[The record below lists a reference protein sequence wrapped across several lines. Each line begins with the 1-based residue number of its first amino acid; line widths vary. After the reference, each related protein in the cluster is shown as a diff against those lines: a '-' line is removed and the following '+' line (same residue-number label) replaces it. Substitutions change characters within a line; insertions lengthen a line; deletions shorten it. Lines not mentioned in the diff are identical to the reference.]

1 MPPRRKPVKPPA
13 KPTPAAAAAQAV
25 VADNGAVPG
34 ENRYLPKK
42 EAELFRQVLTLYET
56 KEYKTGLQLVEQVL
70 ETHPEHGES
79 LCMKGLF
86 LCCLDRKPE
95 GYDLVKLGVKNDMGS
110 HIVWHVYAIVL
121 RADKNFD
128 EALKCYKKACEIEK
142 DSLNLLTDLS
152 TLTIHLRHYADY
164 VQVRR
169 SILRT
174 QPRLRRNWLALA
186 VAQYLAQQYADAC
199 ATLTYYENMLRE
211 VPSGD
216 VEHSEVLLFHAMCLE
231 EAGEYEKCLEFLGEK
246 SGEIVDRS
254 AYSVQRA
261 RLLLKVGRSEPAL
274 WAWELLLEE
283 NPESTE
289 YIKAT
294 VQAKGA
300 DCDSTTEEGRSKAV
314 AILDELAE
322 KYPRSLAIRRLALDL
337 TSGDVFR
344 SKAST
349 YLLNALSKGVPSVF
363 ADIKALYVDQ
373 EKQRIVGEI
382 VEAFR
387 KGLEEKGAIVTEE
400 AGDDDTVESPSTY
413 LWTLYFLSQ
422 HYSSLTPPQHSH
434 ALSILALASAHTP
447 SLPELPM
454 LRARILKRAGDAQGA
469 AKAMEEARQL
479 DGQDRFLNC
488 KASKYAIRAAREDE
502 AERIAG
508 LFTKKDAPSPLEDL
522 VEMQCLWFLQEEGD
536 SYLRQQKWGLALKR
550 YTQILDIFQE
560 IEEDQYDFHA
570 YCMRKST
577 LRAYIEMLRFE
588 DKVRDHA
595 RFAAAAKGAIEIYI
609 KMHDDPSAFSTT
621 KSLSNGNGNVEAE
634 ERTKKEQEEKEKKER
649 EKKEKAEKE
658 AAAEKEKSGKDK
670 KKDKGK
676 GKDNKADKKDEPEEE
691 APAPLNVYVD
701 ADPQGLKLLATETP
715 LDDALKFL
723 KPLERAR
730 PREVQTWV
738 LSFEAA
744 LRRGKY
750 LDALRALRTALSLA
764 PTSPALLP
772 LVVRLKVAL
781 QAPPALDTALL
792 AVLNS
797 ETAALLG
804 GDNIEGS
811 QFVEEQLRKHSKD
824 AEWVLKGAEAW
835 LALGRKG
842 ESEKLAARLVEEEL
856 GATLAQ
862 TARAFAFLQ
871 SHASS
876 QLEPFRVAAAARFPL
891 ARVFKT
897 QVELAE
903 LDQQSEEAVED
914 GEKENVE

>member
-13 KPTPAAAAAQAV
+13 KPAPAAAAAQAV

-56 KEYKTGLQLVEQVL
+56 KEYKTGLQLVEQIL

-186 VAQYLAQQYADAC
+186 VAQYLAQQYTDAC

-400 AGDDDTVESPSTY
+400 AGDDQRHPADDTVESPSTY

-595 RFAAAAKGAIEIYI
+595 RFAAAAKGAIE
-609 KMHDDPSAFSTT
+609 
-621 KSLSNGNGNVEAE
+621 
-634 ERTKKEQEEKEKKER
+634 
-649 EKKEKAEKE
+649 
-658 AAAEKEKSGKDK
+658 
-670 KKDKGK
+670 
-676 GKDNKADKKDEPEEE
+676 

-738 LSFEAA
+738 LSFEVA
-744 LRRGKY
+744 LRRGGASFLLRLPATASAHRAFDDEMCTGKY

-772 LVVRLKVAL
+772 LVVRLKIAL
-781 QAPPALDTALL
+781 QAPPALDSALL

-835 LALGRKG
+835 VALGRKD
-842 ESEKLAARLVEEEL
+842 EAEKLAARLVEEEL

-871 SHASS
+871 SHSSS
-876 QLEPFRVAAAARFPL
+876 QLEPFRVAAATRFPL

-903 LDQQSEEAVED
+903 LDKQSEEAVED

>member
-1 MPPRRKPVKPPA
+1 MPPRRKPIKPPA
-13 KPTPAAAAAQAV
+13 KPTPPPAAAQAV

-42 EAELFRQVLTLYET
+42 EADLFRQVLTLYET
-56 KEYKTGLQLVEQVL
+56 KEYKAGLDLVEQIL
-70 ETHPEHGES
+70 ESHPEHGES

-95 GYDLVKLGVKNDMGS
+95 GYDLVKQGVKNDMGS

-164 VQVRR
+164 VEVRR

-231 EAGEYEKCLEFLGEK
+231 EAGEYDKCLEFLGDK

-261 RLLLKVGRSEPAL
+261 RLLLKVGRTEPAL

-300 DCDSTTEEGRSKAV
+300 DCDSTTEEGRSRAV

-387 KGLEEKGAIVTEE
+387 KALEDKGAIVTDEV
-400 AGDDDTVESPSTY
+400 GDDDTVESPSTY

-434 ALSILALASAHTP
+434 ALSILARASAHTP

-469 AKAMEEARQL
+469 AKAMEEARQM

-488 KASKYAIRAAREDE
+488 KASKYAIRAAQEAE

-577 LRAYIEMLRFE
+577 LRAYVEMLRFE

-595 RFAAAAKGAIEIYI
+595 RFAAAAKGAIEIYT
-609 KMHDDPSAFSTT
+609 KMHDDPSAFSTA
-621 KSLSNGNGNVEAE
+621 KSLSNGNGHVEEE
-634 ERTKKEQEEKEKKER
+634 ERLKKEEEEEKKKKEQEEKA
-649 EKKEKAEKE
+649 KAEKE
-658 AAAEKEKSGKDK
+658 AAAEKDKSGKEK

-676 GKDNKADKKDEPEEE
+676 GKDKDNKADKKDEPEEE
-691 APAPLNVYVD
+691 PPAPLNVYVD
-701 ADPQGLKLLATETP
+701 TDPQGLKLLATETP

-738 LSFEAA
+738 LSFEVA
-744 LRRGKY
+744 LRRGG
-750 LDALRALRTALSLA
+750 LILSFLLPFSA
-764 PTSPALLP
+764 PT
-772 LVVRLKVAL
+772 
-781 QAPPALDTALL
+781 
-792 AVLNS
+792 
-797 ETAALLG
+797 
-804 GDNIEGS
+804 
-811 QFVEEQLRKHSKD
+811 
-824 AEWVLKGAEAW
+824 
-835 LALGRKG
+835 
-842 ESEKLAARLVEEEL
+842 
-856 GATLAQ
+856 
-862 TARAFAFLQ
+862 
-871 SHASS
+871 ASAHRGLS
-876 QLEPFRVAAAARFPL
+876 
-891 ARVFKT
+891 
-897 QVELAE
+897 
-903 LDQQSEEAVED
+903 
-914 GEKENVE
+914 